1 METKAWYFAIGQQ
14 HHGPVTEEEIK
25 EHIRNG
31 KISHNSPVWAEG
43 LPRWVRLD
51 STELLKYVSTPPP
64 LEPAQSESSSHRSHS
79 IELKGLP
86 EKLRFEHEAGV
97 GLSQANMQAI
107 GHVATRTNVMA
118 FAAIALAIGTFFT
131 FGTTLIPAI
140 VCGHIA
146 LAQFRKNETIGGHG
160 MAVAALAMSYG
171 VVGLVVLVIGLA
183 IIGSFISSLF
193 GG

>member
-1 METKAWYFAIGQQ
+1 VETKTWYFAIGQQ

-25 EHIRNG
+25 KHIRNG
-31 KISHNSPVWAEG
+31 KISNNSPVWAEG

-51 STELLKYVSTPPP
+51 STELLKYVSAPPP
-64 LEPAQSESSSHRSHS
+64 LEPVQAEPNSHRSHS

-97 GLSQANMQAI
+97 GLSQANMHAI

-118 FAAIALAIGTFFT
+118 FVAIALAIGSFFT

-146 LAQFRKNETIGGHG
+146 LAQFRKDETIGGHG
-160 MAVAALAMSYG
+160 MAVAALAMSYSI
-171 VVGLVVLVIGLA
+171 VGLVGLVILIA
-183 IIGSFISSLF
+183 IIGSLI
-193 GG
+193 G